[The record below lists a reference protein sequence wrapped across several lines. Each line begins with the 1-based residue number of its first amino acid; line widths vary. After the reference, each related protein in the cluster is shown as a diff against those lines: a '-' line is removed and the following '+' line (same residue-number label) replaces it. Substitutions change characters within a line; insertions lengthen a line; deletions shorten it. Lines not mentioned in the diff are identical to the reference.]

1 MRVQAPGKHFGLLIA
16 FGVLVYHILAP
27 NQRCSEKKKKQNV
40 AAEPVAQLSI
50 EQPPK
55 ALDRPLVSLY
65 DFLIAGWDRTT
76 DRPIISSGSSFLCGS
91 VPVFRGDRGNHG
103 HSGGGGGLEATVRLA
118 FARC

>member
-27 NQRCSEKKKKQNV
+27 NQRCSEKKKKTNM

-65 DFLIAGWDRTT
+65 DFLIAGWDQAT

>member
-16 FGVLVYHILAP
+16 FGGSCISYLGTESEVL
-27 NQRCSEKKKKQNV
+27 REEEKKNV

-76 DRPIISSGSSFLCGS
+76 DRPTDHFLWVFISLWQCS
-91 VPVFRGDRGNHG
+91 RI
-103 HSGGGGGLEATVRLA
+103 
-118 FARC
+118 